1 MKTAD
6 YTENREARERE
17 KVTFESLQGI
27 SYK

>member
-6 YTENREARERE
+6 NTENREAGETE